1 MWKKLN
7 NNENSFQR
15 KKTEKKKLKQ
25 KGIIVYIN
33 SYNCIKFILTKNTYK
48 KNSFFIVLLLLKNLI
63 LQCPMPILPQPTALN
78 PSKDAAKVEAID
90 YSPDFE
96 NSFARFDSFNKF
108 YNSGKTKND
117 LVRCIPGLVKPAHL
131 RQLEGIIM
139 KKAYEE
145 DTYKGYSVAE
155 FNIKLTNNQ
164 CMNFHN
170 VHLVFPMKIKKSS
183 NNNDDLD
190 TTLITIN
197 NSFAH
202 WIKEIDIKR
211 YSDDIPILPLTN
223 TVEI

>member
-1 MWKKLN
+1 MRKKLN

-33 SYNCIKFILTKNTYK
+33 SYNCIKFILIKNTYK

-63 LQCPMPILPQPTALN
+63 LQCPMPILPQRTALN
-78 PSKDAAKVEAID
+78 PSKDAAKVEPID

-108 YNSGKTKND
+108 YNSGKTKTD
-117 LVRCIPGLVKPAHL
+117 LVRCIPGSVKPAHL

-145 DTYKGYSVAE
+145 DTYKG
-155 FNIKLTNNQ
+155 
-164 CMNFHN
+164 
-170 VHLVFPMKIKKSS
+170 
-183 NNNDDLD
+183 
-190 TTLITIN
+190 
-197 NSFAH
+197 
-202 WIKEIDIKR
+202 
-211 YSDDIPILPLTN
+211 
-223 TVEI
+223 